1 MVKIDRGKPSFVAS
15 FASVE
20 KSQWMEL
27 FSLKSAYLRNQVDVS
42 AKRVIEAAAEAPD
55 VYEALG
61 FQSAE
66 QMITEGYDLDIREV
80 EHARKWLELSKA
92 DAPYREVVSRAEK
105 AAITAEAVRSIKA
118 EKPEATQQQIADEV
132 GISQQRAA
140 QILNT
145 NEKGNLP
152 NSLVP
157 ETIEQE
163 SVRRGISERCVKRER
178 QLQRD
183 HPEISERF
191 KAGEFKSLN
200 AACIEAGIVHRKVG
214 VPVNDVAAVA
224 TILLKHYTKH
234 ELIEA
239 IQLSALR

>member
-80 EHARKWLELSKA
+80 DHARKWLELSKA
-92 DAPYREVVSRAEK
+92 DAPYREVV
-105 AAITAEAVRSIKA
+105 
-118 EKPEATQQQIADEV
+118 D
-132 GISQQRAA
+132 
-140 QILNT
+140 
-145 NEKGNLP
+145 
-152 NSLVP
+152 
-157 ETIEQE
+157 
-163 SVRRGISERCVKRER
+163 
-178 QLQRD
+178 
-183 HPEISERF
+183 
-191 KAGEFKSLN
+191 
-200 AACIEAGIVHRKVG
+200 
-214 VPVNDVAAVA
+214 AAVA
-224 TILLKHYTKH
+224 DAAIKPAGRPPKEMVVNDNHFPVDKNTATAMIRRLAREGHD
-234 ELIEA
+234 ELIEQVKSGEKSVNAAA
-239 IQLSALR
+239 IQAGFRKKQISIPVDDVEATAKRLRKHFSADQLAELSKAISG

>member
-1 MVKIDRGKPSFVAS
+1 MVKIDRGKPSFAEPFS
-15 FASVE
+15 GVE

-80 EHARKWLELSKA
+80 DHARKWLELSNA

-132 GISQQRAA
+132 GISKPRVNQLLNKKDNLSNS
-140 QILNT
+140 LNT
-145 NEKGNLP
+145 
-152 NSLVP
+152 

-163 SVRRGISERCVKRER
+163 AVRRDISEMCVKRER

-239 IQLSALR
+239 IQLSAER

>member
-1 MVKIDRGKPSFVAS
+1 MVKIDRGKPSFAEP
-15 FASVE
+15 FAGVE

-61 FQSAE
+61 FQSAD

-80 EHARKWLELSKA
+80 DHARKWLELSKA

-105 AAITAEAVRSIKA
+105 AAITAEAVRNAKA
-118 EKPEATQQQIADEV
+118 EQPEATQQQIADAV
-132 GISQQRAA
+132 GITRSRAT
-140 QILNT
+140 QILSVS
-145 NEKGNLP
+145 EKVDSTS
-152 NSLVP
+152 SLTS

-163 SVRRGISERCVKRER
+163 AVRRGISDFVVKRER

-183 HPEISERF
+183 HPEISERLQ
-191 KAGEFKSLN
+191 AGEFKSLN
-200 AACIEAGIVHRKVG
+200 AACIEAGIVQRKVG

-239 IQLSALR
+239 IQLSAER

>member
-1 MVKIDRGKPSFVAS
+1 MVKIDRGKPSFAEP
-15 FASVE
+15 FAGVE

-132 GISQQRAA
+132 GISQPRVNQV
-140 QILNT
+140 IS
-145 NEKGNLP
+145 EKVDST
-152 NSLVP
+152 NSLIS

-163 SVRRGISERCVKRER
+163 AVRRGISEFVVKRER

-183 HPEISERF
+183 HPETFDQF

-200 AACIEAGIVHRKVG
+200 AACIEAGIVQRKVG

-239 IQLSALR
+239 IQLSADR

>member
-105 AAITAEAVRSIKA
+105 AANTAEAVRNAKA
-118 EKPEATQQQIADEV
+118 ENPEATQQQIADAV
-132 GISQQRAA
+132 GISKPRVNQ
-140 QILNT
+140 LL

-152 NSLVP
+152 NSLNT

-183 HPEISERF
+183 HPDISERL

-200 AACIEAGIVHRKVG
+200 AACIEAGIVQRKVS
-214 VPVNDVAAVA
+214 VPINDVASAA

-239 IQLSALR
+239 IQLSAER

>member
-1 MVKIDRGKPSFVAS
+1 MVKIDRGKPSFAEP
-15 FASVE
+15 FAGVE

-80 EHARKWLELSKA
+80 DHARKWLELSNA

-132 GISQQRAA
+132 GISQPRVNQV
-140 QILNT
+140 IS
-145 NEKGNLP
+145 EKVDST
-152 NSLVP
+152 NSLIS

-163 SVRRGISERCVKRER
+163 AVRRGISEFVVKRER

-183 HPEISERF
+183 HPETFDQF

-200 AACIEAGIVHRKVG
+200 AACIEAGIVQRKVG

>member
-1 MVKIDRGKPSFVAS
+1 
-15 FASVE
+15 
-20 KSQWMEL
+20 MEL

-80 EHARKWLELSKA
+80 DHARKWLELSKA

-105 AAITAEAVRSIKA
+105 AANTAEAVRNAKA
-118 EKPEATQQQIADEV
+118 DNPEATQQQIADAV
-132 GISQQRAA
+132 GISKPRVNQLLNEKVDSTSS
-140 QILNT
+140 LNT
-145 NEKGNLP
+145 
-152 NSLVP
+152 

-163 SVRRGISERCVKRER
+163 AVRRGISDFVVKRER
-178 QLQRD
+178 QLHRD
-183 HPEISERF
+183 HPEISKRF

-200 AACIEAGIVHRKVG
+200 AACIEAGIVQRKVS
-214 VPVNDVAAVA
+214 VPVNDVASAA

-239 IQLSALR
+239 IQLSAER

>member
-1 MVKIDRGKPSFVAS
+1 MVKIDRGKPSFAEPFS
-15 FASVE
+15 GVE

-105 AAITAEAVRSIKA
+105 AANTAEAVRNAKA
-118 EKPEATQQQIADEV
+118 ENPEATQQQIADAV
-132 GISQQRAA
+132 GISRRRIG
-140 QILNT
+140 QILDG

-152 NSLVP
+152 NSLP
-157 ETIEQE
+157 SETIEQE
-163 SVRRGISERCVKRER
+163 AVRRTVSERQIKRER

-200 AACIEAGIVHRKVG
+200 AACIEAGIVQRKVS
-214 VPVNDVAAVA
+214 VPVNDVASTA

-239 IQLSALR
+239 IQLSAER

>member
-1 MVKIDRGKPSFVAS
+1 MVKIDRGKPSFAEPFS
-15 FASVE
+15 GVE

-80 EHARKWLELSKA
+80 DHARKWLELSKA

-105 AAITAEAVRSIKA
+105 AAITAEAVRNAKA

-132 GISQQRAA
+132 GISRNRASE
-140 QILNT
+140 ILSVDEKVDST
-145 NEKGNLP
+145 NSP
-152 NSLVP
+152 TS

-163 SVRRGISERCVKRER
+163 AVRRGISDFVVKRER

-183 HPEISERF
+183 HPETFDQF

-200 AACIEAGIVHRKVG
+200 AACIEAGIVQRKVG

-239 IQLSALR
+239 IQLSAER

>member
-80 EHARKWLELSKA
+80 DHARKWLELSNA

-132 GISQQRAA
+132 GISQPRVNQV
-140 QILNT
+140 IS
-145 NEKGNLP
+145 EKVDST
-152 NSLVP
+152 NSLIS

-163 SVRRGISERCVKRER
+163 AVRRGISEFVVKRER

-183 HPEISERF
+183 HPETFDQF

-200 AACIEAGIVHRKVG
+200 AACIEAGIVQRKVG

-239 IQLSALR
+239 IQLSADR